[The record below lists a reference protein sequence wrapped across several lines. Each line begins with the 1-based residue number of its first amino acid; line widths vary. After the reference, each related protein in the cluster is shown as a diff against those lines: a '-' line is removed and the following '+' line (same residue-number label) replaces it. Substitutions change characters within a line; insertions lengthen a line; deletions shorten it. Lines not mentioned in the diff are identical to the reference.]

1 MCIHSSPFASK
12 HARSYARAWV
22 RASKKKHTVAR
33 SRLCVPRTHAIQADA
48 RTHTRTNTNTHTHTY
63 THTHTHTHE
72 VQVRE
77 SHPPQAASRRQ
88 WRKWRARTTTGKGY
102 SLPRPPSG
110 RRLVALSLVKK
121 KRRVRLELHSI
132 PATIHAGLSQSGLL
146 VI

>member
-1 MCIHSSPFASK
+1 MLSAEEGVTASWHSSQ
-12 HARSYARAWV
+12 RA
-22 RASKKKHTVAR
+22 
-33 SRLCVPRTHAIQADA
+33 
-48 RTHTRTNTNTHTHTY
+48 
-63 THTHTHTHE
+63 
-72 VQVRE
+72 VQPM
-77 SHPPQAASRRQ
+77 PPQAASRRQ

-110 RRLVALSLVKK
+110 RRLVALSLMKK